1 MKRILNQLLWEATAL
16 FFLLLLLVDSKNCIR
31 HASEGL
37 LIWYQNMIPTLFP
50 FMILSGFMVLS
61 GLSLKLGQWLKPVMG
76 ILFPLPAQMLYV
88 IFMGNLCGFPMGAK
102 IITDMLKNKQLTLKQ
117 SEYLLAFCN
126 NIGPL
131 YMLGYVIPLFP
142 QQNTALFLGAMYLI
156 PLLYGR
162 LLLYFYKPFICSE
175 KSYLREKRSDSFSLS
190 ACRVSSISRPD
201 YGDCFRNA
209 LMGAIESITLL
220 GGCMIF
226 FNCFQALPQYLFR
239 WFSYKKVC
247 NSSDMIEGILA
258 SLIEIGGG
266 LKNLSSV
273 TFFIQKN
280 AGSFVLLAL
289 LTFGGLSCIT
299 QTYFILKNTGLK
311 IRTYIKHKLL
321 QSCLFLLLY
330 FAFLLF

>member
-16 FFLLLLLVDSKNCIR
+16 FFLILLLIDSKNCIR
-31 HASEGL
+31 LASEGL

-61 GLSLKLGQWLKPVMG
+61 GLSLKLGLWLKPVMG
-76 ILFPLPAQMLYV
+76 FLFPLPPQMLYV
-88 IFMGNLCGFPMGAK
+88 IFMGYLCGFPMGAK
-102 IITDMLKNKQLTLKQ
+102 IITDMLKTKQLTLKQ

-131 YMLGYVIPLFP
+131 YMFGYVIPLFP
-142 QQNTALFLGAMYLI
+142 QKNSALFLGAMYLI

-162 LLLYFYKPFICSE
+162 LLLCFYKPVIRVKPSFQE
-175 KSYLREKRSDSFSLS
+175 KHSATFSLS
-190 ACRVSSISRPD
+190 ACSVSSITKTD
-201 YGDCFRNA
+201 YGDCFRNS
-209 LMGAIESITLL
+209 LMSAIDSITLL

-239 WFSYKKVC
+239 VFSYTKGYNGFVLW
-247 NSSDMIEGILA
+247 EGIFH

-266 LKNLSSV
+266 LKQLSSV
-273 TFFIQKN
+273 TSFPQKS
-280 AGSFVLLAL
+280 AGSFCLLAL

-321 QSCLFLLLY
+321 QSCLFLLIY